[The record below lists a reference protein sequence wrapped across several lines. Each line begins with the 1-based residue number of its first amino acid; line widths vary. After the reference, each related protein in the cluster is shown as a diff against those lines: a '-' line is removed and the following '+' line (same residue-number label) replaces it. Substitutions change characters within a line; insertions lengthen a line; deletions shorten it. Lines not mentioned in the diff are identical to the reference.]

1 MTSGEDPSEDEG
13 RVLAPDEL
21 DISEDEHVAE
31 IDDGRYV
38 VSPDDP
44 IDDPTAASST
54 QDDGPSP
61 EPETGDQHSNTEQ
74 PDAASSQSKGR
85 GSDLFASDSQS
96 GGGPD
101 ATSLDAGT
109 VDRWLQETFRDAD
122 SRYGFHVTATFDG
135 RVFQRRMMSND
146 VVTIFESLILWYAQH
161 IDSETPVEEI
171 LGILLTETN
180 VPISYPT
187 ESLTRAIKAHGLGP
201 DDSIG
206 DLLEAIDED
215 GFEL

>member
-1 MTSGEDPSEDEG
+1 MTSGEDPSEDDG
-13 RVLAPDEL
+13 RVLAPEEL

-44 IDDPTAASST
+44 IDDPPTASADSGDTRQHERESEPDR
-54 QDDGPSP
+54 Q
-61 EPETGDQHSNTEQ
+61 PETDQS
-74 PDAASSQSKGR
+74 PGR
-85 GSDLFASDSQS
+85 GSDLFATDSQS
-96 GGGPD
+96 GGDSGS
-101 ATSLDAGT
+101 ASLDAGE
-109 VDRWLQETFRDAD
+109 VDRWLQEKFRDAD

-187 ESLTRAIKAHGLGP
+187 ESLSRAIKAHGLGP

-206 DLLEAIDED
+206 ELLEAIDED